1 MATEIDR
8 RPRSRRGE
16 GEQLREALIDA
27 AEELMLELGSAEK
40 ISVRA
45 VTARAGVSPT
55 ALYLH
60 FADRE
65 ELLRAVCNRS
75 FEELRTYL
83 QSADEQHTGDP
94 VAQMAAIGRAYIEF
108 AEQRP
113 AAYRIA
119 FTMPVGEG
127 DMGAELPEP
136 PTGAEDPGIGACE
149 ILLAAVARVS
159 PGSGEDAVLETSI
172 QLWAAL
178 HGFVTLRQAM
188 PLFGWPDSERFLDGL
203 WHAHYGI
210 AGQAP
215 A

>member
-65 ELLRAVCNRS
+65 EL
-75 FEELRTYL
+75 RTYV

>member
-16 GEQLREALIDA
+16 GEQLREALIEA
-27 AEELMLELGSAEK
+27 GAELMLELGSAEK

-60 FADRE
+60 FADRD

-75 FEELRTYL
+75 FEELRAYL
-83 QSADEQHTGDP
+83 QAADDEQAGDP
-94 VAQMAAIGRAYIEF
+94 RAQMSAIGRAYLEF

-113 AAYRIA
+113 AAYRIV
-119 FTMPVGEG
+119 FTMPVGKG
-127 DMGAELPEP
+127 DMGTELPEP
-136 PTGAEDPGIGACE
+136 PTGAEDPGIGAFE
-149 ILLAAVARVS
+149 ILVGAVSRLSSDEQAAL
-159 PGSGEDAVLETSI
+159 GTSI

-178 HGFVTLRQAM
+178 HGFVTLRQAL
-188 PLFGWPDSERFLDGL
+188 PQAHFG
-203 WHAHYGI
+203 
-210 AGQAP
+210 
-215 A
+215 